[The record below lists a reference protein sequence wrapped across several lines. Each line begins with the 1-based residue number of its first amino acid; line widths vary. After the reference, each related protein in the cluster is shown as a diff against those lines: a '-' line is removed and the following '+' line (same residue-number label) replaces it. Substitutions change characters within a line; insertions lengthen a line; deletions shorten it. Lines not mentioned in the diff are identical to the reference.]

1 MINKYICMG
10 YMSSDPELKT
20 FNSGKAKCTFSM
32 GMNSGK
38 ETTWVDIECWDK
50 IAANCSKI
58 LKKGSLVFIEGK
70 LKYLSWKDKNGH
82 SKNKIICCAEFVKAI
97 NVKNDGEKKQFIS
110 ETEINE
116 ITKKSE
122 QPSKEFQKDIEMQED
137 LDNIPW

>member
-1 MINKYICMG
+1 MG

-20 FNSGKAKCTFSM
+20 FNSGKTKCSFSM

-50 IAANCSKI
+50 IANNCSKI

-70 LKYLSWKDKNGH
+70 LKYLSWKDKNGYP
-82 SKNKIICCAEFVKAI
+82 KNKIICCAEFVKAI
-97 NVKNDGEKKQFIS
+97 NIKNDTEKKDFIS
-110 ETEINE
+110 ESEINKIAE
-116 ITKKSE
+116 N
-122 QPSKEFQKDIEMQED
+122 PKEFQKDIEMQEN